1 MGLGEGEWWLLAR
14 ASIHRKERE
23 KRDRE
28 EGVARCRS
36 EKGIYR

>member
-23 KRDRE
+23 RGGIGK
-28 EGVARCRS
+28 
-36 EKGIYR
+36 KG